1 MNIRNL
7 SAFITTVHA
16 GSINKAAAL
25 TGYTQAGLTY
35 IINNLEKE
43 LGLKLLERDFSGIRL
58 NENGIALMPKI
69 ERIVADYKDFESA
82 LNERC
87 NSELP
92 SIKIGAYESIIL
104 KWLPTVISRFKKKYP
119 GVQISLLNGTPFE
132 IADWIADGSIDF
144 GLSDRNFMPKSLYFD
159 PLFHDPYIAVLPLDS
174 KITDP
179 ASITAF
185 EGMDFIPTEYNI
197 TVDAQKFFQYYNV
210 KTNFLDFYLSN
221 SSVIMHVAAG
231 LGFSILPHLYLP
243 ASLDNVKLISL
254 KEKLYRQLGVFA
266 KSKSSLSSMNRKFIR
281 ILKNTITEI
290 EKPPLFQGEMDPGI
304 W

>member
-1 MNIRNL
+1 MDIRNL

-16 GSINKAAAL
+16 GSINKAADL

-82 LNERC
+82 LNERS
-87 NSELP
+87 NSASP
-92 SIKIGAYESIIL
+92 AIKIGAYESILL
-104 KWLPTVISRFKKKYP
+104 KWLPTVIYRFKEKCP
-119 GVQISLLNGTPFE
+119 DVRISILNGTPYE
-132 IADWIADGSIDF
+132 IAEWIADGSIDF
-144 GLSDRNFMPKSLYFD
+144 GLSDRNVTPKNLYFE
-159 PLFHDPYIAVLPLDS
+159 PLFHDPYIALFPLDS
-174 KITDP
+174 DIPNP

-185 EGMDFIPTEYNI
+185 EGMDFIPNEYSTAI
-197 TVDAQKFFQYYNV
+197 DARKFFKYYNV
-210 KTNFLDFYLSN
+210 NVNFLDFSLSN
-221 SSVIMHVAAG
+221 LSVIMHVAAG

-243 ASLDNVKLISL
+243 ASLNNVKLISL
-254 KEKLYRQLGVFA
+254 KENLYRQLGVFA
-266 KSKSSLSSMNRKFIR
+266 KSKSSLSSTDRKFIR
-281 ILKNTITEI
+281 ILKDVIAKT
-290 EKPPLFQGEMDPGI
+290 EKPPLFQEKMDPGI